1 MLKFIIITILIFMF
15 LRLVAPFLL
24 RFLLGMFLKKSM
36 RNGAFFTNMNQQ
48 RPQPNN
54 GNYSSNGRKP
64 GDVKIDYIP
73 NQPGQKDF
81 KGGEY
86 VDYEEVK

>member
-1 MLKFIIITILIFMF
+1 MLKFIIITILLIMF

-36 RNGAFFTNMNQQ
+36 RNGTFFTNMYQQQ
-48 RPQPNN
+48 RPQPN
-54 GNYSSNGRKP
+54 GNSSNSRAK

-73 NQPGQKDF
+73 NQPDRKGFD
-81 KGGEY
+81 GGEY

>member
-1 MLKFIIITILIFMF
+1 MLKFIIITILVIMF

-36 RNGAFFTNMNQQ
+36 RNGTFFTNMHQQQ
-48 RPQPNN
+48 RPQHN
-54 GNYSSNGRKP
+54 GNTGNGRAK

-73 NQPGQKDF
+73 NQPDRKGFD
-81 KGGEY
+81 GGEY

>member
-1 MLKFIIITILIFMF
+1 MLKFIIITILVIMF

-36 RNGAFFTNMNQQ
+36 RNGAFFTNMYQQQ
-48 RPQPNN
+48 RPQPNA
-54 GNYSSNGRKP
+54 GNSNGRPK

-73 NQPGQKDF
+73 NQPDRKGFD
-81 KGGEY
+81 GGEY